1 MVSVPRDGKL
11 LRIFIG
17 EQDKWQGQPLHEAI
31 VHLARKQG
39 LAGATCIK
47 GFLGYGAKSHLHT
60 VKLLRLSEDLP
71 IIIEIVD
78 REEKIQQFLPQL
90 DRMIQDG
97 LVTLEKAE
105 VLMYRANQAASTA
118 S

>member
-1 MVSVPRDGKL
+1 MVTVPREGKL

-17 EQDKWQGQPLHEAI
+17 EQDKWHGQPLYEAI
-31 VHLARKQG
+31 VHLARQQG

-71 IIIEIVD
+71 IVIEIVD
-78 REEKIQQFLPQL
+78 SAEKIQQLLPQIEG
-90 DRMIQDG
+90 MIQDG
-97 LVTLEKAE
+97 LVTLEKVE
-105 VLMYRANQAASTA
+105 VLLYRTNQKEA
-118 S
+118 